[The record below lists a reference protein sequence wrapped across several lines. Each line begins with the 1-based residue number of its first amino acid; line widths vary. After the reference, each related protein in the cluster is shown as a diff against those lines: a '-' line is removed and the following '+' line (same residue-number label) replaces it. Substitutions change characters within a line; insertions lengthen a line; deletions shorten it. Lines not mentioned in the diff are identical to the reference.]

1 MKLCEISGNIIAVIA
16 INVYIICLLGN
27 FRPMLVMSPS
37 MEPAL
42 GEGLIIIGKGVDE
55 DTELMIGDVCTYET
69 ADGEP
74 TITHRIVR
82 KTAEGYI
89 FKGDNNSFEDPLP
102 VPREKVRYRIIFP
115 QISADDGASIR

>member
-16 INVYIICLLGN
+16 INVYIICILGH

-82 KTAEGYI
+82 KTTEGYI

-102 VPREKVRYRIIFP
+102 VPRENIRYKVVFP
-115 QISADDGASIR
+115 NALADDGAS